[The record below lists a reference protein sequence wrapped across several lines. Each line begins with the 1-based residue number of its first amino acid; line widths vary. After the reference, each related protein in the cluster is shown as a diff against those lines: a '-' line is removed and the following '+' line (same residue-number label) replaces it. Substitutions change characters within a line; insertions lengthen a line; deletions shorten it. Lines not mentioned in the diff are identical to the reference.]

1 MYEPSPKGFEHLI
14 QASVVDPEG
23 KVIHQVYGMDFD
35 TPLLVEPLKR
45 LVFSVDEDSDMLT
58 TISNKARYYGPVYEQ
73 SSDTYRFKSSI
84 FVKFLVDGV
93 VMLFFGVQLVKEWRK
108 AFRSE

>member
-23 KVIHQVYGMDFD
+23 KVIQQAYGMDFD

-45 LVFSVDEDSDMLT
+45 LVFSVDEDSDMLIT
-58 TISNKARYYGPVYEQ
+58 VGDVRRYIE
-73 SSDTYRFKSSI
+73 DN
-84 FVKFLVDGV
+84 
-93 VMLFFGVQLVKEWRK
+93 
-108 AFRSE
+108 A